1 MLFIENP
8 DLLDLKDIVIESIT
22 KEQPPYIAE
31 IKQSISLLCEL
42 FTTEFRRI
50 DGEIA
55 ELRNP
60 ITTVGVPGDLRPLL
74 AKINQLESKVIDTTH
89 TIQEMQ
95 LWMSKHKDIVEKLY
109 EVDQRFL
116 NTHTHIEAMAE
127 ALDTKLDRL
136 SERLKDQRD
145 KDAAVITV
153 YIIIYL

>member
-136 SERLKDQRD
+136 SEKLKDQRD
-145 KDAAVITV
+145 KDAAIITV

>member
-127 ALDTKLDRL
+127 ALDTKLDSL
-136 SERLKDQRD
+136 SEKLKDQRD

>member
-136 SERLKDQRD
+136 SEKLKDQRD

>member
-1 MLFIENP
+1 M
-8 DLLDLKDIVIESIT
+8 DLKDIVIESIT

-60 ITTVGVPGDLRPLL
+60 VTTIGVPGDLRPLL
-74 AKINQLESKVIDTTH
+74 AKINQLESKVLDSTQ
-89 TIQEMQ
+89 TIQQMQ
-95 LWMSKHKDIVEKLY
+95 LWMSKHKDIIEKLY

-127 ALDTKLDRL
+127 ALDTKLERL
-136 SERLKDQRD
+136 SDTLRNQRD
-145 KDAAVITV
+145 KDTAVITV
-153 YIIIYL
+153 YIIIFL